1 MFKEKNMNQNLLDI
15 NKTKYRYLMDN
26 IDLSKEQPILKYCIP
41 VPKGEEKLT
50 DEFYNRDY
58 PDVTIS
64 NYKFV
69 KMIDKV
75 ANSLVAYGI
84 KAGDVVTVCQ
94 TNTPEIMYMD
104 YALNKIGACA
114 NYIYP
119 NITAEEMKYYIEELN
134 SKCLFILDD
143 NDIKQNVEKATENSD
158 IKIISSSVIESF
170 PLLFKMVANKKNS
183 VKSKKLKNEIK
194 WVEFLKL
201 GKNINANENEYIS
214 NSVCSYMHTSGTSSV
229 PKAVMISN
237 ENLNAIP
244 FNYEYE
250 NVKWCNGYL
259 AVQTIPQF
267 VAYGETT
274 NHLFLCNNVCV
285 VLIPEMNPKN
295 YYDLMNKYHPQ
306 YSFATPSH
314 ARELLKRNVD
324 MTDLLY
330 ICFGGDGFDDVE
342 LLLNEYLRKNNSKNP
357 AYQGFGSTEMSATAG
372 ISNIEK
378 YHKVGS
384 IGMPLG
390 KTKAMILEPGTF
402 NVITTP
408 NTEGELCLTG
418 PGMTLGYAGNSKED
432 NDSVYVKHPDGTTWV
447 HMGDLVS
454 FDKDG
459 FYYYHGRIKNVIVRK
474 SFKFAPKEIVDAIMF
489 CPNVKQCIV
498 FGKYDAEEGQVP
510 SAHIVLKDNSNVQAS
525 VDEIVELVNAN
536 VQEFHR
542 PVVYKIKD
550 SIVTTRNNK
559 ININALK
566 IEDIA
571 TIIDGV
577 NDAEISLSADNDY
590 DYDLKIYINCAV
602 DEQKAIDFIE
612 QTSKN
617 EKVLNGKIK
626 YIFIQEKGKSYY
638 RYEK

>member
-1 MFKEKNMNQNLLDI
+1 MNQNLLDI

-170 PLLFKMVANKKNS
+170 PLLFKMLANKKNS
-183 VKSKKLKNEIK
+183 VKSKKLKNEIR
-194 WVEFLKL
+194 WAEFLKL

-229 PKAVMISN
+229 PKAVMVSN

-342 LLLNEYLRKNNSKNP
+342 SLLNEYLRKNNSKNP

-384 IGMPLG
+384 IGKPLG

-474 SFKFAPKEIVDAIMF
+474 SFKFAPKEIVDAIML

-510 SAHIVLKDNSNVQAS
+510 SAHIVLNDNSNVQAS
-525 VDEIVELVNAN
+525 VDKIVELVNAN

-571 TIIDGV
+571 TIVDGV

-590 DYDLKIYINCAV
+590 DYNLKIYTDFAV
-602 DEQKAIDFIE
+602 DEQKAIDFIK

-626 YIFIQEKGKSYY
+626 YIFIQKKGKSYY